1 MRQSRHVQ
9 GQTGKKE
16 FNIENVNVS
25 NQAGATIVS
34 YYWPGRRDDN
44 VRYYEYE
51 SDTLHPLSEYK
62 SSDPQR
68 GMCFLPRR
76 ALNVSECEIAR
87 AYKVISS
94 ASSSWIEP
102 IAFVVPRKADSFQ
115 ADIFPPAPSTD
126 PSLTAGE
133 FFSGR
138 QEIMR
143 KVVDLNSGV
152 TSAATALPATITP
165 SPNPPSQST
174 LAPQSPTASLGSSGY
189 AKAAPLGAATL
200 STSFKTGAST
210 QEYTAK
216 EYGSLSVS
224 EVDTAALIDENARL
238 TGELRE
244 ARGQIRS
251 LELQLEAMRANAQ
264 RAAKVLLEG

>member
-1 MRQSRHVQ
+1 
-9 GQTGKKE
+9 
-16 FNIENVNVS
+16 
-25 NQAGATIVS
+25 
-34 YYWPGRRDDN
+34 
-44 VRYYEYE
+44 
-51 SDTLHPLSEYK
+51 
-62 SSDPQR
+62 
-68 GMCFLPRR
+68 MCFLPRR

-87 AYKVISS
+87 AYKVVSY

-115 ADIFPPAPSTD
+115 ADIFPPAPSTE

-138 QEIMR
+138 EEITR
-143 KVVDLNSGV
+143 KVVDLDSGV

-165 SPNPPSQST
+165 SPNSPSQST
-174 LAPQSPTASLGSSGY
+174 LASQPPAASLGSGGY

-200 STSFKTGAST
+200 STSFKAAASA

-216 EYGSLSVS
+216 EYGSSGTS
-224 EVDTAALIDENARL
+224 EVDVSGLSYYPVSIHKPRADLKEQTAALIDENARL

>member
-1 MRQSRHVQ
+1 
-9 GQTGKKE
+9 
-16 FNIENVNVS
+16 
-25 NQAGATIVS
+25 
-34 YYWPGRRDDN
+34 
-44 VRYYEYE
+44 
-51 SDTLHPLSEYK
+51 
-62 SSDPQR
+62 
-68 GMCFLPRR
+68 MCFLPRR

-87 AYKVISS
+87 AYKVVSS
-94 ASSSWIEP
+94 ALFSWIEP

-115 ADIFPPAPSTD
+115 ADIFPPAPSTE

-138 QEIMR
+138 EEITR
-143 KVVDLNSGV
+143 KVVDLNSGL
-152 TSAATALPATITP
+152 TSSATASPAIITP
-165 SPNPPSQST
+165 SPNAPSQST
-174 LAPQSPTASLGSSGY
+174 LAPQSPAGSLGSSGY

-200 STSFKTGAST
+200 STSFKTAAST

-216 EYGSLSVS
+216 EYGLLGTS
-224 EVDTAALIDENARL
+224 EVDVSALSQHEIETDLQEQPAALIDENARL